1 MADRKEYPRKQLV
14 ALLSDPQLAT
24 RLGALELLEE
34 ASGQSFEFNPWLKPS
49 DDPGDANAQAR
60 QLWNQWS
67 GLTGEI
73 TSAGPVLSEE
83 QTQGY
88 LRDIISGEADRKSRA
103 IRMLDPHK
111 LKGVAS
117 IQEFLVANPALP
129 ASSVIALKEA
139 QYQLVLNQTV
149 PKQAALLARDLT
161 RGNQDQLLAALAA
174 LKNTGLFSIPIV
186 RDFVDSPDALV
197 RETAIDS
204 ILVIGGSR
212 SVPLVI
218 PSLDKEKDIN
228 VIHAAM
234 RRLREIGGSEA
245 SDIAI
250 KYLEHESEDMIVSAL
265 ETLKKLKGGSMSS
278 RYLPRGGSS
287 SEPDA
292 SDDKII
298 ALLDDPRWR
307 VRASALEYIDHV
319 RLKAAGPKVIA
330 RLSDE
335 DVFVRS
341 NAIDAVVSL
350 KLTSANETLKKIFLE
365 DDEMIASV
373 TEALTSMKT
382 VLPDHLIAHLDT
394 RPPDIIVGAIK
405 ALDSDEVPFLKIV
418 ARYATH
424 QNLDVSCTALRSLG
438 DDYDKVKNEFVSNH
452 LTTALQ
458 SGSEE
463 KIAAVLNSLRL
474 PSPRSSSYSSSFS
487 SVFVMPVPTEKT
499 SLDPLYNAFLKKSE
513 KKPEQPKEKPKPAV
527 EPEASGGLATLK
539 ETLTTFTTSEMWQK
553 NAIHAFQASYILGK
567 VDHEAGL
574 TSLLDH
580 YEKLTTSQR
589 ASIADNFYNLDNK
602 NAITLL
608 ARLMQ
613 DDLSEIRK
621 DAAYAIIYNENNLE
635 LVKEG
640 FAQLD
645 LEDTRLQPHE
655 MYSYNLRS
663 VIDSRKSGNFMQ
675 EWATQTLTSQNP
687 DPKKILALAIK
698 KNSLSTNDVQFVS
711 SYTRS
716 KNQWLRRAAWYALLK
731 SKQSWATDN
740 IEALAKDDSPLVREA
755 LPMALS
761 SETGIWLHYFDDINF
776 RKDYSSSSSSRNR
789 SRLTLSAALE
799 TTLRELAQHDL
810 SPRVR
815 FESWFALMTHG
826 KTIDLGE
833 FTSLIGEQPKE
844 VRVSSRLA
852 DHIEKNYRRM
862 GKGMAP
868 LLSYAD
874 TRRISG
880 RTLPKVVAH
889 FDDGSSKNAF
899 NNFASL
905 AQAAEVADAPQQLD
919 GVATPEELAK
929 RRQNLKVIVFY
940 KPGCKECERAEQH
953 LEDFMKEFPL
963 MKLDR
968 YNILEQ
974 DALLLNRALC
984 DRFKIVNGSGK
995 TPSFFTQYGAAITPA
1010 VKPEMLAELLQS
1022 TMETEDDPTWSEFE
1036 AEEMEEAK
1044 AKVEESFA
1052 NITLAIVILGGLFD
1066 GVNPCAFATIIFFL
1080 SYLQVAKRTP
1090 KEILMVGI
1098 SFITAIFLAYF
1109 SVGLV
1114 FHAVI
1119 GKLTEMEG
1127 FQWARTIMT
1136 WTFAFFAFLVAVLSL
1151 RDGIRASRG
1160 NLKDMTLQLP
1170 DFLKNRIRGSIRK
1183 RARASN
1189 YVIAAFVTGIIISF
1203 LELACTGQV
1212 YAPIVYQIQQGR
1224 TDAVL
1229 YLLIYNIAFILPLVI
1244 IFALA
1249 YRGMTSDALLRF
1261 QKNHTAAV
1269 KYATAALFFVL
1280 TVVILFGEHFLPHG

>member
-1 MADRKEYPRKQLV
+1 MITWSGSLARSIPLKTGDGPSVNWETSLHENSSV
-14 ALLSDPQLAT
+14 APWRTVRNTPANNWSRSSATPNSPPGWVLWNFSKKPPGNHSNSIPGSSPPMTRVTPTPKLANSGNNGAASPEKSLQLA
-24 RLGALELLEE
+24 
-34 ASGQSFEFNPWLKPS
+34 
-49 DDPGDANAQAR
+49 
-60 QLWNQWS
+60 
-67 GLTGEI
+67 
-73 TSAGPVLSEE
+73 PVLSEE

-117 IQEFLVANPALP
+117 IQEFLVSNPALP

-161 RGNQDQLLAALAA
+161 RGNQDQLLGALAA

-186 RDFVDSPDALV
+186 RDFVDSPDALI

-245 SDIAI
+245 SDIAV

-265 ETLKKLKGGSMSS
+265 ETLKKLKGGSS
-278 RYLPRGGSS
+278 RSRLLPSTGSS
-287 SEPDA
+287 SKPDA
-292 SDDKII
+292 SDEKII

-319 RLKAAGPKVIA
+319 RLKSSGPKVIEL
-330 RLSDE
+330 LSDE

-350 KLTSANETLKKIFLE
+350 KLSSANDTLKKIFLE

-373 TEALTSMKT
+373 TGAFTSMKT
-382 VLPDHLIAHLDT
+382 VLPEHLIAHLDT

-405 ALDSDEVPFLKIV
+405 ALDSDDVPFLKIV

-424 QNLDVSCTALRSLG
+424 QNLDVSCSALRTLG
-438 DDYDKVKNEFVSNH
+438 DDYDKVKIEFVSDH

-463 KIAAVLNSLRL
+463 KVAAVLNSLRL
-474 PSPRSSSYSSSFS
+474 PSPNSSSYSSGFS

-499 SLDPLYNAFLKKSE
+499 SLDSLYNAFLKKTDKE
-513 KKPEQPKEKPKPAV
+513 AEEPKEKAKPAA

-539 ETLTTFTTSEMWQK
+539 ETLATFTTPEMWQK
-553 NAIHAFQASYILGK
+553 NSTHAYLASYTLGR
-567 VDHEAGL
+567 VDNEVGL
-574 TSLLDH
+574 KSLLSNFDQ
-580 YEKLTTSQR
+580 LTTSQR
-589 ASIADNFYNLDNK
+589 ASVADNFYNLN
-602 NAITLL
+602 NPEAITLL
-608 ARLMQ
+608 TRLMQ

-621 DAAYAIIYNENNLE
+621 DAAYSIIYNEKNLE
-635 LVKEG
+635 LVQEG

-645 LEDTRLQPHE
+645 LEETRFQAHE
-655 MYSYNLRS
+655 LYSYNLRS
-663 VIDSRKSGNFMQ
+663 VIDGRKTASFVQ
-675 EWATQTLTSQNP
+675 KWATQTLTSQNP

-698 KNSLSTNDVQFVS
+698 KNSLSADDVQFVS

-731 SKQSWATDN
+731 SKQSWATEN
-740 IEALAKDDSPLVREA
+740 IETLIKDESPLVRVA

-761 SETGIWLHYFDDINF
+761 SESGIWLHYFDDVNF
-776 RKDYSSSSSSRNR
+776 RNDYSSSSSSRSR
-789 SRLTLSAALE
+789 SRIILSAAHE
-799 TTLRELAQHDL
+799 TTIRELAQHDL
-810 SPRVR
+810 SPLVR
-815 FESWFALMTHG
+815 FESWFSLMAHG
-826 KTIDLGE
+826 KTIDLGA
-833 FTSLIGEQPKE
+833 FTSLIGEQAKE
-844 VRVSSRLA
+844 TKVSYRLA
-852 DHIEKNYRRM
+852 EHIEKNYRRM

-874 TRRISG
+874 TKRISG
-880 RTLPKVVAH
+880 RTLPSIVAH
-889 FDDGSSKNAF
+889 FDNGNSKNAF
-899 NNFASL
+899 SNFSSL

-929 RRQNLKVIVFY
+929 LRKELKVIVFY
-940 KPGCKECERAEQH
+940 KPGCKECERAEEH
-953 LEDFMKEFPL
+953 LENFKSEFPL
-963 MKLDR
+963 IKLER
-968 YNILEQ
+968 YNILDQ
-974 DALLLNRALC
+974 DSLLLNRALC
-984 DRFKIVNGSGK
+984 DRFKVVNGSGK

-1066 GVNPCAFATIIFFL
+1066 GVNPVRIRHYHFL
-1080 SYLQVAKRTP
+1080 PILSSSRQTHAKGNSHGGNFIHHRDLHRLFLRRSGFSRRDRT
-1090 KEILMVGI
+1090 
-1098 SFITAIFLAYF
+1098 T
-1109 SVGLV
+1109 
-1114 FHAVI
+1114 H
-1119 GKLTEMEG
+1119 
-1127 FQWARTIMT
+1127 
-1136 WTFAFFAFLVAVLSL
+1136 
-1151 RDGIRASRG
+1151 RDGR
-1160 NLKDMTLQLP
+1160 LP
-1170 DFLKNRIRGSIRK
+1170 MGPHHHDVDL
-1183 RARASN
+1183 
-1189 YVIAAFVTGIIISF
+1189 
-1203 LELACTGQV
+1203 C
-1212 YAPIVYQIQQGR
+1212 
-1224 TDAVL
+1224 
-1229 YLLIYNIAFILPLVI
+1229 
-1244 IFALA
+1244 
-1249 YRGMTSDALLRF
+1249 LLRF
-1261 QKNHTAAV
+1261 PRGRPQPPRWHSRQPGQPQGHDPPTPRLPQKPHSWLYP
-1269 KYATAALFFVL
+1269 KKSPGQQLRHRSL
-1280 TVVILFGEHFLPHG
+1280 CHRDHHFLPRTCLHWTSLRAHRLPNPTRSLRRRSLSPHLQHCLHSPLGRYLRLGLSRHDQ